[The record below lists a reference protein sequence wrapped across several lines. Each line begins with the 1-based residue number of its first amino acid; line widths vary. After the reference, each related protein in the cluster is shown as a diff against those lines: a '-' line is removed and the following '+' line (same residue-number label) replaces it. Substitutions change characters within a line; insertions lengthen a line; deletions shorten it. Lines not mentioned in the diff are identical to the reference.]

1 MDVNRVA
8 GMDLGV
14 DNLATCATPDH
25 GYLVGRRRLKS
36 INQYYNKRLA
46 YLKSRLDK
54 DGDALK
60 TSRRIQTLSDKR
72 SWRIHDYMLK
82 AARTIINLCIRENT
96 ATLIVG
102 SNMG

>member
-1 MDVNRVA
+1 MRH
-8 GMDLGV
+8 
-14 DNLATCATPDH
+14 P
-25 GYLVGRRRLKS
+25 RLKS
-36 INQYYNKRLA
+36 INQYYNKRLV

-54 DGDALK
+54 DGNALK

-72 SWRIHDYMLK
+72 SWRIHDCMLK
-82 AARTIINLCIRENT
+82 AAHTIISLCIRENT